1 MHVRAWIAACAILA
15 GVATT
20 SGATAPESP
29 DSGCGHM
36 EEALAAKQA
45 LARGDS
51 KEALEHLRRAD
62 ALLEQ
67 CLRDGHPAQPRM
79 EGERSETETG

>member
-1 MHVRAWIAACAILA
+1 MRVRAWIVTCAILA
-15 GVATT
+15 GVATA
-20 SGATAPESP
+20 SRATGPESP
-29 DSGCGHM
+29 DSGCGHI
-36 EEALAAKQA
+36 EEALAAKRA

-51 KEALEHLRRAD
+51 KEALEHLRKAD